1 MYTVNRN
8 ITSYNPNRY
17 VSRIQELKIHYLMD
31 YIPCSAE
38 RYNGFTVSSE
48 EQAIRREV
56 WNFKDGCC
64 SQRIF
69 NGLVKGVRELADGN
83 TVVCFLPAST
93 AEKTRCRYSRVSE
106 NLMRFTGIP
115 CSCSAIRKN
124 SDGLSGHIAGKQED
138 PASDFVFDSSFFRGK
153 KVILIDDVVTRG
165 NTIKGT
171 ARRILEAGA
180 SEVVG
185 LVVARTYNP
194 YWSGSDSRNLVRIA
208 G

>member
-1 MYTVNRN
+1 MYTISRN
-8 ITSYNPNRY
+8 ATSYIPNKY
-17 VSRIQELKIHYLMD
+17 VSHTPELMIHYLMD

-48 EQAIRREV
+48 QQAVRREV

-69 NGLVKGVRELADGN
+69 NGLVRGVRELADGN

-106 NLMRFTGIP
+106 NLARFTGIS
-115 CSCSAIRKN
+115 CSTSAIRK
-124 SDGLSGHIAGKQED
+124 STDGLSGHIAGKQED
-138 PASDFVFDSSFFRGK
+138 PAADFVFDSSFFRGK

-171 ARRILEAGA
+171 ARRMLDAGA
-180 SEVVG
+180 SQVVG

-194 YWSGSDSRNLVRIA
+194 CWGGIDNRNLVRIA
-208 G
+208 V